1 MCVRVLV
8 RVVGDVGTIE
18 KVFFVC
24 LILVTEHLIVILHD
38 IVESGVVRV
47 LIDNYRYHVSEDV
60 WVKINI

>member
-8 RVVGDVGTIE
+8 PVVGDVGTIE

-24 LILVTEHLIVILHD
+24 LILVTELLIVILHD

-60 WVKINI
+60 WAKINI